1 MSKLKII
8 DKKSEKSIKYERELL
23 SHLKHPFIINMYYAF
38 QDNNNLYLVMDYLS
52 GGDLRYQIC
61 KTRKFTEQQTKFFLC
76 NIILGLEYI
85 HNKRVI
91 HRDIKPENL
100 ILDKNGYIRITDFGI
115 SKIFSNS
122 NYKETSGT
130 PGYMSPEVI
139 QCQNHTK
146 AVDYFALGI
155 IGYELMYGKRP
166 YLGKSRIEI
175 KEKMMIKEIVI
186 KNNDFPF
193 NWSKESKDFISKLL
207 IRKPE
212 KRLGFGNVF
221 DVKNHSWVKFFPWD
235 KLFNKELIA
244 PFIPSNGDNFD
255 SKYCNA
261 IEKIG
266 LNTQKRYEYYIKG
279 YDLNSFFVN
288 FTYYPLLDNDEEKY
302 MREKDIRKFSL
313 NVNGSN
319 DSKIKE
325 KSNSGI
331 KKRCQSAIG
340 EKKSNYNS
348 NKGTLKKKIDKL
360 NIDNNE
366 NNNSSNNKE
375 IEMFK
380 KKHQIFKKTKS
391 YNKNTCNNNNQT
403 MKNFSSIKKNL
414 LNQMNKEKMNSSNIA
429 TLEKNNN
436 LNLKSPNEQ
445 KSATNLFLNYQTLSK
460 TNNIIKKAI
469 KNLRQ
474 NSASSKPIKHLENM
488 SFQNIK
494 NKSINERSN
503 SYNNNASI
511 KKIIVNTNN
520 YSGKFIKSKN
530 KIKEKNSNSIIGL
543 EIKKISKNKSRTNN
557 SKNSS
562 KKNLGNSN
570 SITIFKSDKVSSTS
584 YNSTGSNSS
593 FMNNCNLKN
602 KTTFH

>member
-38 QDNNNLYLVMDYLS
+38 QDNKNLYLVMDFLS
-52 GGDLRYQIC
+52 GGDLRYHIC
-61 KTRKFTEQQTKFFLC
+61 KNRKFTEEQSKFFIACIL
-76 NIILGLEYI
+76 LGLEYCHKHKI
-85 HNKRVI
+85 I

-100 ILDKNGYIRITDFGI
+100 VLDSKGYVHITDFGI

-155 IGYELMYGKRP
+155 IGYELMFGRRP

-221 DVKNHSWVKFFPWD
+221 QVKNHSWVKFFPWD
-235 KLFNKELIA
+235 KLYNKELIA
-244 PFIPSNGDNFD
+244 PFIPFNGDNFD

>member
-23 SHLKHPFIINMYYAF
+23 SHLKHSFIINMYYAF
-38 QDNNNLYLVMDYLS
+38 QDNKNLYLVMDFLS
-52 GGDLRYQIC
+52 GGDLRYHIC
-61 KTRKFTEQQTKFFLC
+61 KNRKFTEEQTKFFLC

-100 ILDKNGYIRITDFGI
+100 ILDENGYIRITDFGI

-155 IGYELMYGKRP
+155 IGYELMFGRRP

-175 KEKMMIKEIVI
+175 KEKMMIKEIII

-221 DVKNHSWVKFFPWD
+221 QVKNHSWVKFFPWD
-235 KLFNKELIA
+235 KLYNKELIA

-288 FTYYPLLDNDEEKY
+288 FTYYRLLDENDEEKCFK
-302 MREKDIRKFSL
+302 ENDIRKVSF
-313 NVNGSN
+313 NVKGN
-319 DSKIKE
+319 DSHIKE
-325 KSNSGI
+325 KCNSGN
-331 KKRCQSAIG
+331 KKRCQSVID

-348 NKGTLKKKIDKL
+348 NKVTLKKK
-360 NIDNNE
+360 N
-366 NNNSSNNKE
+366 
-375 IEMFK
+375 
-380 KKHQIFKKTKS
+380 
-391 YNKNTCNNNNQT
+391 
-403 MKNFSSIKKNL
+403 
-414 LNQMNKEKMNSSNIA
+414 
-429 TLEKNNN
+429 
-436 LNLKSPNEQ
+436 
-445 KSATNLFLNYQTLSK
+445 
-460 TNNIIKKAI
+460 
-469 KNLRQ
+469 
-474 NSASSKPIKHLENM
+474 
-488 SFQNIK
+488 
-494 NKSINERSN
+494 
-503 SYNNNASI
+503 
-511 KKIIVNTNN
+511 
-520 YSGKFIKSKN
+520 
-530 KIKEKNSNSIIGL
+530 
-543 EIKKISKNKSRTNN
+543 
-557 SKNSS
+557 
-562 KKNLGNSN
+562 
-570 SITIFKSDKVSSTS
+570 
-584 YNSTGSNSS
+584 
-593 FMNNCNLKN
+593 
-602 KTTFH
+602 